1 MHVKY
6 LENYKVQ
13 SQQTH
18 SHRKHRTWNA
28 SSVVPL
34 LILWFCDVTLRHHV
48 THFHNLCLAA
58 CLAHKNW
65 LSTAALSL
73 FEVLGLTCMSWP
85 IRAEWF
91 YAIHSETVPPLRIRN
106 IHTDSEAEWFPALKG
121 QCEWGLRSLEKQTIY
136 AQSSCVKND
145 HNKVAQT
152 SLTLPVC
159 KAIFKVDVYI
169 LVLCLYCHQ
178 FSKPALFMYKLLS
191 DVLWRNSLE

>member
-106 IHTDSEAEWFPALKG
+106 IHTDSEAECRRMIPCTERTVWMGLKITG
-121 QCEWGLRSLEKQTIY
+121 KTNY
-136 AQSSCVKND
+136 AQSSCVKWS
-145 HNKVAQT
+145 Q
-152 SLTLPVC
+152 
-159 KAIFKVDVYI
+159 
-169 LVLCLYCHQ
+169 
-178 FSKPALFMYKLLS
+178 
-191 DVLWRNSLE
+191 